1 MYLMIYHPTLPW
13 QNFNLNYLIF
23 SKILNT
29 NMDSQEPIA
38 LSIFYDCSTNSIFR
52 IDFGLVSNSFCQLK
66 SNAISL

>member
-1 MYLMIYHPTLPW
+1 
-13 QNFNLNYLIF
+13 
-23 SKILNT
+23 
-29 NMDSQEPIA
+29 MDSQEPIA